1 MTNTHSRCPVRW
13 HHFNALR
20 WGKQKKEKKEKK
32 NTSGRKR
39 IGGMTTAHIVTKRG
53 PMVHGIQ
60 FYISRVLKDK
70 KGRETKSKK
79 KKEEGERKRRCLLR
93 SFDIFETLFIAD
105 TYIRPLFPPGRA
117 DPRWDGNSME
127 IPNYKFAK
135 FLSRKEDTARGR
147 CLCCDWM
154 TRGKERKIDDLY
166 VQSDLSFSFSLVRFN
181 TVYNCIS
188 RFFFTI
194 NTA

>member
-1 MTNTHSRCPVRW
+1 MINTHSRCPVRW

-135 FLSRKEDTARGR
+135 FIEKRRYREEKMSVLRLNDERERVEDWWFVRTIRS
-147 CLCCDWM
+147 L
-154 TRGKERKIDDLY
+154 LF
-166 VQSDLSFSFSLVRFN
+166 LFSCPF
-181 TVYNCIS
+181 
-188 RFFFTI
+188 
-194 NTA
+194 